1 MSDLFRK
8 LKENNPSGPASSSQ
22 YGFQGGG
29 HPFRDR
35 PGTTSTTSSSTMVR
49 QTPKKSKQQ
58 QYKRTEDGDRP
69 PAYQPPAVQD
79 PGTVVDWEPPGFG
92 EMLKD
97 LGLRVLEV
105 GIAAAAMAAGEEV
118 AYFFR
123 KRRMFTDEQ
132 RRRRDW
138 R

>member
-1 MSDLFRK
+1 MSNLFDK
-8 LKENNPSGPASSSQ
+8 LREKNSGGAPDSSK

-35 PGTTSTTSSSTMVR
+35 PGASTTTSH
-49 QTPKKSKQQ
+49 QTVAASPARRPPP
-58 QYKRTEDGDRP
+58 RTEDGDRP
-69 PAYQPPAVQD
+69 PAYQPPAVREE
-79 PGTVVDWEPPGFG
+79 GVVVDWEPPSFG

-97 LGLRVLEV
+97 LGLRAVEV
-105 GIAAAAMAAGEEV
+105 GIAAAAYAIGEEV
-118 AYFFR
+118 AYFFK
-123 KRRMFTDEQ
+123 KRRLFTSEQ